1 LNRRAL
7 FEKTVQSLDGSSSN
21 YTLLALDLDYFKNI
35 NDEYGHNAGD
45 AALVHF
51 ASLVRKA
58 IREEDVFARLGGEEF
73 VVVVPK
79 LEFQAAIQIAE
90 RICELIA
97 ATPVVHDSE
106 YIPMTVSIGV
116 GICHSGESVEF
127 QEVMKQADE
136 ALYQAKNGG
145 RNQVVSPDFLHSK
158 VA

>member
-1 LNRRAL
+1 MVA
-7 FEKTVQSLDGSSSN
+7 
-21 YTLLALDLDYFKNI
+21 
-35 NDEYGHNAGD
+35 
-45 AALVHF
+45 
-51 ASLVRKA
+51 
-58 IREEDVFARLGGEEF
+58 
-73 VVVVPK
+73 VPK

-90 RICELIA
+90 RICELVA

-136 ALYQAKNGG
+136 ALYQAKNSG